1 MLGPRVGPQ
10 WLCHSV
16 NMTNDSQL
24 RRLVGTWRGEG
35 LGCYPTIAD
44 FGYTDEITFT
54 DTGRPFLH
62 FVQRTSIDGQPRHT
76 ETGYWRMPNPDAVEV
91 VIALPSGQAERG
103 SGTCRT
109 GTRRGA
115 ARQAGG
121 HTAATCHAQRQAGP
135 PVRVVQ
141 GPLRPDPSQRK
152 SGRSFR
158 PDSRRQRQVRVSD
171 MPECMHFG
179 LIWINNE
186 FFMPD

>member
-1 MLGPRVGPQ
+1 MLGPRVRPQ

-109 GTRRGA
+109 DDDGA
-115 ARQAGG
+115 LVV
-121 HTAATCHAQRQAGP
+121 HTDASVQNTPTAKRVDRVVRS
-135 PVRVVQ
+135 VRVEGDRMHYEVFMEAVGQ
-141 GPLRPDPSQRK
+141 GLALHLSSELTRQPS
-152 SGRSFR
+152 GA
-158 PDSRRQRQVRVSD
+158 
-171 MPECMHFG
+171 
-179 LIWINNE
+179 
-186 FFMPD
+186 